1 MKKVLLGLIA
11 CQLVC
16 QIATA
21 SSDFPGTLNQEEYRK
36 LYPLSVKFCPM
47 TKVHRKGEGAG
58 GAFAHAVLY
67 FDNACVETSHGYP
80 QIRRCRPGETQG
92 TGVSVNKVFK
102 NVNWVAVPTRETFFY
117 GDLPNNEML
126 DMAAKGGTEVVNTDI
141 TDVSAKSDSEER
153 KEVTSQR
160 LDLISKIAAL
170 GIYQGI
176 ELKDNVAA
184 KRKAN
189 EDETRFKINQSLDT
203 DFAINWGRDVYCV
216 NVPLNE
222 NLLDKGIE
230 FVNLANIVHADKQRL
245 KDYKLQY
252 LNYRDLKGI
261 NIYKKDAQPTENAS
275 EYNWNGISENCAHL
289 AYNLFAAMGLVSPR
303 RVGIKIPNPFTMAVP
318 ADRWVSLI
326 RTANSDF
333 GRAIDEVW
341 DLYLPGRNRNILLE
355 QKVVVKHNGV
365 IAEAIPTHNVE
376 KNDIFI
382 RSEKL
387 VAMWPMNW
395 WPTYKY
401 SVKRPKDLYDVG
413 ENLVSFDARYT
424 RQLEELK
431 GPVLTV
437 TPERFKLLQSAS
449 NMKRFIETVEAY
461 KDAIRT
467 AQKQVRAKLEILASK
482 NADEAAAIP
491 VSVVLP
497 ADSL

>member
-1 MKKVLLGLIA
+1 
-11 CQLVC
+11 
-16 QIATA
+16 
-21 SSDFPGTLNQEEYRK
+21 
-36 LYPLSVKFCPM
+36 M
-47 TKVHRKGEGAG
+47 TRVHRKGEGAG

-67 FDNACVETSHGYP
+67 FDNACVETSFGYP

-117 GDLPNNEML
+117 GDLKNDEML
-126 DMAAKGGTEVVNTDI
+126 DMNAKGGT
-141 TDVSAKSDSEER
+141 
-153 KEVTSQR
+153 KEPNEQR
-160 LDLISKIAAL
+160 NDLITKIAAL

-176 ELKDNVAA
+176 QVKDDVAA
-184 KRKAN
+184 KRTKD

-203 DFAINWGRDVYCV
+203 DFAINWGRDIYCV

-230 FVNLANIVHADKQRL
+230 FVNLANIVHADAQRF
-245 KDYKLQY
+245 KDYKLQH

-261 NIYKKDAQPTENAS
+261 NVYNNHAKANGIAS
-275 EYNWNGISENCAHL
+275 DYNWNGISENCAHL

-303 RVGIKIPNPFTMAVP
+303 RVGMKIPNPFTMAVP

-333 GRAIDEVW
+333 GRAIDDVW
-341 DLYLPGRNRNILLE
+341 ALYLPGRNRDILTE
-355 QKVVVKHNGV
+355 QGVVVKHHGV
-365 IAEAIPTHNVE
+365 VAEAIPTHNSA

-387 VAMWPMNW
+387 VAMWPTNW
-395 WPTYKY
+395 LPTRKY
-401 SVKRPKDLYDVG
+401 SVTRPKDLYDIG
-413 ENLVSFDARYT
+413 ENLRKFDAQYT
-424 RQLEELK
+424 RLLEELQ

-437 TPERFKLLQSAS
+437 TPDRFKLLQSAD
-449 NMKRFIETVEAY
+449 NMKRFLGTVEAY
-461 KDAIRT
+461 KQAIRA
-467 AQKQVRAKLEILASK
+467 AQKQAREKLEILASK
-482 NADEAAAIP
+482 HADNANEIP

-497 ADSL
+497 NDSL